1 MAVSDLISPYW
12 GRGEEEDQRRVRREA
27 QEKEERENEER
38 GETCCGLPGS
48 C

>member
-1 MAVSDLISPYW
+1 MAVSDLISPS
-12 GRGEEEDQRRVRREA
+12 GEEERRKTRGEERREA

-38 GETCCGLPGS
+38 GETCRGLPGS